1 MTIQTYAVSGENV
14 IAADKMMKKKEKKKG
29 KKGSKNKP

>member
-1 MTIQTYAVSGENV
+1 MYAVSGENL
-14 IAADKMMKKKEKKKG
+14 IAADKMKKKEKKKG

>member
-1 MTIQTYAVSGENV
+1 MTIQMYAVSGKNV
-14 IAADKMMKKKEKKKG
+14 IAADKMMKKEKKKG